1 MEVTDRPADEPTAE
15 GAAAPPSSLA
25 RRRPKP
31 KRLRY
36 VVAGG
41 LCVGA
46 VVFLLV
52 GGLSRNIVYFR
63 TVSEAV
69 QDHEKSPDNTDRFRI
84 AGAVLTVDPSREDG
98 AVSFKLTE
106 GGKTVSV
113 VHRGDPGNL
122 FKLGVPVVCE
132 GRFVK
137 GTSDESLRFESDRL
151 MIKHGSEYRPPPAGG
166 VGVPPGE
173 SENQG

>member
-1 MEVTDRPADEPTAE
+1 MEVTET
-15 GAAAPPSSLA
+15 PPSPLA
-25 RRRPKP
+25 RRRP

-41 LCVGA
+41 LCAAA

-69 QDHEKSPDNTDRFRI
+69 QAHEKAPDDSGRLRM
-84 AGAVLTVDPSREDG
+84 AGAVVTGSVVPQEG
-98 AVSFKLTE
+98 GVAFKVTE

-113 VHRGDPGNL
+113 VHRGDPGEL
-122 FKLGVPVVCE
+122 FKDGAPVVCE

-137 GTSDESLRFESDRL
+137 GTAGDNLLFASDRL
-151 MIKHGSEYRPPPAGG
+151 MIKHGADYRPPP
-166 VGVPPGE
+166 VEGE
-173 SENQG
+173 PAR

>member
-1 MEVTDRPADEPTAE
+1 VEVNE
-15 GAAAPPSSLA
+15 APPPVPVA
-25 RRRPKP
+25 RPRP

-69 QDHEKSPDNTDRFRI
+69 QEHEKSPENTDRFRI
-84 AGAVLTVDPSREDG
+84 AGAVLTVDPPREDG
-98 AVSFKLTE
+98 AVGFKLTE
-106 GGKTVSV
+106 GGKDVSV

-122 FKLGVPVVCE
+122 FKVGVPVVCE

-137 GTSDESLRFESDRL
+137 GASGESLRFESDRL
-151 MIKHGSEYRPPPAGG
+151 MIKHGSEYRPPPVEVDSAR
-166 VGVPPGE
+166 
-173 SENQG
+173 

>member
-1 MEVTDRPADEPTAE
+1 MEVTGESPVPVA
-15 GAAAPPSSLA
+15 
-25 RRRPKP
+25 RPKP

-36 VVAGG
+36 LVAGG

-63 TVSEAV
+63 TVSQAV
-69 QDHEKSPDNTDRFRI
+69 SEHEKAPDDTGRLRV
-84 AGAVLTVDPSREDG
+84 AGAVLTVDPPREDG
-98 AVSFKLTE
+98 VVAFKLTE

-113 VHRGDPGNL
+113 THRGDPGEL
-122 FKLGVPVVCE
+122 FKVGAPVVCE

-137 GTSDESLRFESDRL
+137 GTSGESVRFESDRL
-151 MIKHGSEYRPPPAGG
+151 MIKHGSEYRPPPVEGDSG
-166 VGVPPGE
+166 R
-173 SENQG
+173 